1 MVNAKLQDI
10 KVLVWDL
17 DGTLYQSIPEFNLAM
32 HKAFVQIL
40 GKHKNLKLDQADLL
54 LDETKKIYKGSI
66 KSLQA
71 LGCGSFLSI
80 VKEIEKL
87 VNKASHLKLDR
98 KLQQLFVDLSSF
110 RHILL
115 SDTTH
120 PTIVAELET
129 LGLSHTIFELV
140 VGIDDTG
147 VSKPDLSFFRTV
159 LNQTDLKPDKHLMI
173 GDRVEI
179 DLAPAKQLGMKTCL
193 VWTEEKEIGGV
204 DFCFPTVYDVKKLLI
219 EPAS

>member
-1 MVNAKLQDI
+1 MVKQKLSDI

-17 DGTLYQSIPEFNLAM
+17 DGTLYQSIPEFSITM

-40 GKHKNLKLDQADLL
+40 GKHKNLTIDQADLL
-54 LDETKKIYKGSI
+54 LDETKRIHKGSI

-71 LGCGSFLSI
+71 LGCGSYLSI
-80 VKEIEKL
+80 VKEIEEL
-87 VNKASHLKLDR
+87 VDKDSYLKLDR
-98 KLQQLFVDLSSF
+98 LLQQLFVDLSSF

-120 PTIVAELET
+120 PTIVAELEA

-159 LNQTDLKPDKHLMI
+159 LNQTDLKPDQHLMI
-173 GDRVEI
+173 GDRVEV
-179 DLAPAKQLGMKTCL
+179 DLVPAKQLGMKTCL
-193 VWTEEKEIGGV
+193 VWSEQANQKGI
-204 DFCFPTVYDVKKLLI
+204 DYSFPTVYDVKNLFLK
-219 EPAS
+219 ES